1 MIMMDMKIK
10 LYFLAEIGA
19 LYPGSSLTDSLT
31 HSLTG
36 AILGQSAITQ

>member
-31 HSLTG
+31 G